1 MRLNKSFEILKYIEI
16 LNIFLGQVSDENM
29 ITQTTLDKINK
40 IKEQVLFEMFYGL
53 FFAIL

>member
-40 IKEQVLFEMFYGL
+40 RKEQVSL
-53 FFAIL
+53 

>member
-40 IKEQVLFEMFYGL
+40 IKEQVSL
-53 FFAIL
+53 